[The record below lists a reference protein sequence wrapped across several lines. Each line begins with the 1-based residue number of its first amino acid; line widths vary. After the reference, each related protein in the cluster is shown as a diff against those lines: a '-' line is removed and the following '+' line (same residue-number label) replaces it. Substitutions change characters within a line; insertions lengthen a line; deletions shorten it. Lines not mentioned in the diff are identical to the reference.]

1 MEEKIRVKFI
11 SKNVIPHDHFLDL
24 PNRHNNL
31 EFVFDLEATDYEW
44 LVVYDDFPSSG
55 KERLSLNSE
64 TLHCPP
70 DQTILI
76 TYEPSSVKF
85 YGQDY
90 MNQYGYVLTSHE
102 QSELQHPGRRD
113 VPPVGIWYYGSV
125 TDTVP
130 EVTIKDKT
138 KDISAFYSAKTMGH
152 TLHQTRYNFLTQ
164 IKQHV
169 PNLVYYGRGYQFVE
183 KKLEGINPY
192 KYHIT
197 LENHVG
203 PHHWTEKL
211 SDSFLGLSLPF
222 YSGCTNLEDYF
233 PKESFI
239 SIDMRDPA
247 EAGKIINKAIEN
259 NEFEKRLPALQEARR
274 LVIEEYNLANY
285 IGDCITQAPSTAHQ
299 KVSTK
304 PTKILSR
311 HLMMHKNIPAFIRY
325 GISKTLRRRRN
336 AKKWRAYCQTNW
348 ET

>member
-11 SKNVIPHDHFLDL
+11 SKNMISHDHFLEL
-24 PNRHNNL
+24 PNRYDNL
-31 EFVFDLEATDYEW
+31 EFVFDLQATDYDW
-44 LVVYDDFPSSG
+44 LVVYDDFPPKG
-55 KERLSLNSE
+55 KERLSLNFE
-64 TLHCPP
+64 DLACPP
-70 DQTILI
+70 NQTILI

-90 MNQYGYVLTSHE
+90 MDQYGYVLTSHE
-102 QSELQHPGRRD
+102 QSELKHAGRRD
-113 VPPVGIWYYGSV
+113 VPPVGIWYYGAV
-125 TDTVP
+125 ADTKP
-130 EVTIKDKT
+130 EPTIKDKT
-138 KDISAFYSAKTMGH
+138 KNISAFYSAKAMGH
-152 TLHQTRYNFLTQ
+152 TLHETRYHFLTH

-169 PNLVYYGRGYQFVE
+169 PGLVYYGHGFQYVE
-183 KKLEGINPY
+183 KKLQGINPY
-192 KYHIT
+192 RYHIA

-222 YSGCTNLEDYF
+222 YCGCTNLEDYF

-247 EAGKIINKAIEN
+247 GAGKIIQQAMET

-285 IGDCITQAPSTAHQ
+285 IGNCIAQVPSTTQ
-299 KVSTK
+299 RNISPK

-325 GISKTLRRRRN
+325 GISKTLRRQRN
-336 AKKWRAYCQTNW
+336 AKKWRTYCQTSL
-348 ET
+348 